1 METVPIL
8 VPQMGVVEE
17 VFVVE
22 WLVEDGQ
29 SVLAGQPV
37 VVIESEKAEVEV
49 EAGAAGVIE
58 VIVVPGEEPVPVG
71 TLLGSVVV
79 QA

>member
-49 EAGAAGVIE
+49 EAGAAE

>member
-1 METVPIL
+1 
-8 VPQMGVVEE
+8 
-17 VFVVE
+17 
-22 WLVEDGQ
+22 
-29 SVLAGQPV
+29 V

>member
-1 METVPIL
+1 
-8 VPQMGVVEE
+8 MGVVEE

-22 WLVEDGQ
+22 WLVENGQ

-49 EAGAAGVIE
+49 EAGAAGALR

-71 TLLGSVVV
+71 TLLGSIAVE
-79 QA
+79 A